1 MQACIIANGVINF
14 TLATRLVVATW
25 CLMAV
30 VFVNSYTGILV
41 SYLMAPKFLPLI
53 TTVQSL
59 ADSREVSIAVAKH
72 TSVEAAL
79 FVTFKKI
86 VIIITTIF
94 M

>member
-1 MQACIIANGVINF
+1 
-14 TLATRLVVATW
+14 
-25 CLMAV
+25 
-30 VFVNSYTGILV
+30 
-41 SYLMAPKFLPLI
+41 MAPKFLPLI

>member
-1 MQACIIANGVINF
+1 MSYFLAKEVATF
-14 TLATRLVVATW
+14 TLATRLLVATL

-30 VFVNSYTGILV
+30 VFINSYTGILV

-59 ADSREVSIAVAKH
+59 ADSREITVAVSKH

-79 FVTFKKI
+79 FVNTE
-86 VIIITTIF
+86 
-94 M
+94 